1 MQFII
6 STSFDNIQPEGSFFW
21 GEKYFPDIKEHL
33 PVNTVEIISV
43 SEGLIYFNKTT
54 LKDKPALRIKI
65 TKSHLT
71 KVYLKIYYK
80 IMGESEYKSYQVRN
94 ALKQYFNKKSLLE
107 LPYCCI
113 VDKDKFEKIISA
125 GNISFDIDN
134 HFRSN
139 NWIEIYKILERHF
152 PLEQSDLWNDA
163 EVLNKFSFATAKLS
177 ECTENLKKKFPDE
190 EKRKQFIK
198 SKKHFREL
206 TIKLRQR
213 CIELSPNN
221 ASYCSNLAYTFYQS
235 VNELNMPNGR
245 RDGNLLHDAEK
256 AIQYFDKALSI
267 DAKRI
272 NDMYR
277 KGILLSEILPDYT
290 LYKISKDED
299 SNNTP
304 SSEVKYNSAIK
315 SITMGID
322 ELIKLTNT
330 YENFD
335 SQLKPR
341 VKSEFNKNHYKKYY
355 VKALYHIA
363 QKTLKIARLDFNL
376 INLLYG
382 YSPLQYDNQNI
393 SDVLNNLN
401 LANNYLEK
409 CIINDYNKKKEEK
422 YLIDFVECDNFI
434 PAVYKSY
441 LKALIETYLYTLT
454 KKSKHLIAAKEFYY
468 KALELNFPRELSNQS
483 KIFIKEKLSVLNLI
497 EGKYEAAIKMLEP
510 LYTNSINSANK
521 KRFPDYA
528 AFTLTIAL
536 ILDGDLTKAEKI
548 IEENIKCGN
557 KIFEYKFSK
566 LKEYLLR
573 KENRFTNKNSSQTQ
587 NL

>member
-6 STSFDNIQPEGSFFW
+6 STSFDNIQPDGSFFW

-43 SEGLIYFNKTT
+43 SEGLIYFNKTSM
-54 LKDKPALRIKI
+54 KDRPALKIKI

-80 IMGESEYKSYQVRN
+80 ILGESEYKSYQVRN
-94 ALKQYFNKKSLLE
+94 AIKQYFGKKTLLD

-113 VDKDKFEKIISA
+113 VEKDKFDKIISA
-125 GNISFDIDN
+125 GNITFDIEN
-134 HFRSN
+134 YVKSN
-139 NWIEIYKILERHF
+139 NWIEIYNILEKHF
-152 PLEQSDLWNDA
+152 PLEKSNLWNDA

-177 ECTENLKKKFPDE
+177 ECSENLKKKFPDE

-198 SKKHFREL
+198 SKKYFREL
-206 TIKLRQR
+206 TIKLRKR
-213 CIELSPNN
+213 CIELSPKN
-221 ASYCSNLAYTFYQS
+221 ATYYSNLAYTYYQS
-235 VNELNMPNGR
+235 VTELVIPNGR
-245 RDGNLLHDAEK
+245 RDGNLLDDAEK

-267 DAKRI
+267 DAARI

-290 LYKISKDED
+290 LYKISKGENT
-299 SNNTP
+299 NNIP
-304 SSEVKYNSAIK
+304 SSDEKYNSAIK

-322 ELIKLTNT
+322 ELVKLTNT

-335 SQLKPR
+335 SQTNPGE
-341 VKSEFNKNHYKKYY
+341 KSEFNKNHYKKYY

-382 YSPLQYDNQNI
+382 YSPLQYDEQNI
-393 SDVLNNLN
+393 SDALSNLN
-401 LANNYLEK
+401 LANNYIEK
-409 CIINDYNKKKEEK
+409 CIINDYNRKKEEK
-422 YLIDFVECDNFI
+422 YLIDLVECDNFI

-441 LKALIETYLYTLT
+441 LKALVETYLYALT
-454 KKSKHLIAAKEFYY
+454 KKAKHLISAKDFYY
-468 KALELNFPRELSNQS
+468 KALELNFPRELSNQN
-483 KIFIKEKLSVLNLI
+483 KIFIKEKLSVLNLL
-497 EGKYEAAIKMLEP
+497 EGKFEAAIKMLEP
-510 LYTNSINSANK
+510 LYESSSKSFNK

-536 ILDGDLTKAEKI
+536 ILYGNRQRAEEI
-548 IEENIKCGN
+548 IEGNINCGN

-566 LKEYLLR
+566 LKEYLLK
-573 KENRFTNKNSSQTQ
+573 KENRLPNRNTSQTQ
-587 NL
+587 NF